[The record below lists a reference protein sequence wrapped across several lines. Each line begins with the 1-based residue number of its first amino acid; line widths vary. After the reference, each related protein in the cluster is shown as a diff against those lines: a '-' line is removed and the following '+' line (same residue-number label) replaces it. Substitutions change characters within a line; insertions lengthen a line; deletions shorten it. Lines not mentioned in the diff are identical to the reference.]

1 MFDGYLMNRRFVA
14 QTPKLKEQAD
24 KASKSCLIFIK
35 CLTKGILKDMKV
47 TIGTET
53 YETRYFPFF
62 LKKRYEDFSVYT
74 LRYPSGFLDEIL
86 IFDQGNYMEELR
98 SYLKFIIT
106 EYMLEEDIMLTPMA
120 QRLKKDVIDLFY
132 ESERT

>member
-1 MFDGYLMNRRFVA
+1 
-14 QTPKLKEQAD
+14 
-24 KASKSCLIFIK
+24 
-35 CLTKGILKDMKV
+35 MKV

-86 IFDQGNYMEELR
+86 IFDQDNYMEELR

-132 ESERT
+132 ERERT